1 MLSMAGEMAG
11 EMAGACQ
18 KPSDV
23 QEGEENQ
30 ECGGCG

>member
-18 KPSDV
+18 KPSDA
-23 QEGEENQ
+23 QGGEESQ